1 MNNCT
6 FSTVK
11 KARALWQ
18 LMRLE
23 HGLMLIIAILI
34 GAMIAGKGI
43 PSPEKLL
50 FALLAA
56 LFLEAA
62 TFALNDY
69 FDLEVD
75 KKNRRMDRPLVR
87 GDLQPATA
95 VLIYFV
101 LLPAGIAASLMVN
114 MTCFAIAVVNA
125 VVATL
130 YDVKFKEIK
139 VISNFYIAFAMA
151 IPFVFGATAVSTAIP
166 SIIYFIAFIA
176 FLSGVAREIMKD
188 VQDMEGDVARKT
200 RSFPMYLGRRGA
212 NTVAAIFYIVA
223 VTLSFVPFAIS
234 IDAAYHFDPVYLA
247 IVLVTDAMLAY
258 VAARLLITTDTRHLD
273 RLRRLSLLAI
283 FIGLMAFLAGA
294 FV

>member
-1 MNNCT
+1 MNSRI

-11 KARALWQ
+11 KAKALWQ

-23 HGLMLIIAILI
+23 HGIMIFIAILI
-34 GAMIAGKGI
+34 GAVIAGKAI
-43 PSPEKLL
+43 PPADKTI
-50 FALLAA
+50 FAFLTA

-75 KKNRRMDRPLVR
+75 RANRRMDRPLVR
-87 GDLQPATA
+87 GDISPRTA
-95 VLIYFV
+95 LLIYGI
-101 LLPAGIAASLMVN
+101 LLPAGLLASYFVNTTCFVIAAAN
-114 MTCFAIAVVNA
+114 AII
-125 VVATL
+125 ATL
-130 YDVKFKEIK
+130 YDVKLKEIK
-139 VISNFYIAFAMA
+139 VVGNFYIAFIMA
-151 IPFVFGATAVSTAIP
+151 IPFVFGATAVSRTIP
-166 SIIYFIAFIA
+166 GIIYFIATIA
-176 FLSGVAREIMKD
+176 FLAGVGREIMKD

-212 NTVAAIFYIVA
+212 NAVAAIFYIVA

-258 VAARLLITTDTRHLD
+258 VAARLLVTTDTRHLD

-294 FV
+294 FA